1 MSSRFGECPRA
12 HEAGRSNFV
21 LLRAFQVLSTIEAN
35 GHLGVEP
42 VEGAPLQVQWWRLC
56 TTNNKIL

>member
-12 HEAGRSNFV
+12 HEAGRPNFV

-35 GHLGVEP
+35 SHLGVEP
-42 VEGAPLQVQWWRLC
+42 VEGALLQAQ
-56 TTNNKIL
+56 